1 MVKVVELQVWFL
13 EIFFQ
18 FGQVKIVV
26 MWVGMIDVMLDMV
39 LIIDE
44 VVDLFGLVL
53 VMGFSGYG
61 FGIGLGVGCVVL
73 WIVQG
78 IEIGFNFKCF
88 CFDWFV
94 DGSLIILGFSL
105 QFVCGVGVV
114 LVELG

>member
-1 MVKVVELQVWFL
+1 M
-13 EIFFQ
+13 
-18 FGQVKIVV
+18 V

-73 WIVQG
+73 WIV
-78 IEIGFNFKCF
+78 
-88 CFDWFV
+88 
-94 DGSLIILGFSL
+94 
-105 QFVCGVGVV
+105 
-114 LVELG
+114 